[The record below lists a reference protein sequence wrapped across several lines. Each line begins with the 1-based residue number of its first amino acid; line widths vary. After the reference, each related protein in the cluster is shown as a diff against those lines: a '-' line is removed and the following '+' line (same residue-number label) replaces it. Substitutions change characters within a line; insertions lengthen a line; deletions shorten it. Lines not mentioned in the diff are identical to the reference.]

1 MFSRDDKT
9 GWDQSIVFKKAFSI
23 DVEIEFVGVWDTV
36 CSVGLV
42 PHTLPF
48 TRSNT
53 AIRYF
58 RHAIALDERR
68 AKFKANHY
76 HLQHENDQKGTKV
89 GEMPRS
95 NHRHPHFDSGHH
107 HRYGQKRYSKEHD
120 GSTDVREVWFA
131 GCHCDVGGGSVKNGT
146 PHSLARIPLR
156 WMVRECFRA
165 NTEIQFHRES
175 LKRLGL
181 DPDALLDLCQPASA
195 PSSAGVAKADAVSHV
210 AKPTDGTLVDLT
222 EENEELEDVRTE
234 THDQLKKVKAWW
246 ILELLPTR
254 FREQIQKDD
263 QQFIWKHSWKM
274 NLGQGR
280 SVPKR
285 VRDKKQKILVHRSV
299 KTRMDIKE
307 LNYEPKVNFR
317 EFDYEFVD

>member
-1 MFSRDDKT
+1 
-9 GWDQSIVFKKAFSI
+9 
-23 DVEIEFVGVWDTV
+23 
-36 CSVGLV
+36 
-42 PHTLPF
+42 
-48 TRSNT
+48 
-53 AIRYF
+53 
-58 RHAIALDERR
+58 
-68 AKFKANHY
+68 
-76 HLQHENDQKGTKV
+76 
-89 GEMPRS
+89 
-95 NHRHPHFDSGHH
+95 
-107 HRYGQKRYSKEHD
+107 
-120 GSTDVREVWFA
+120 
-131 GCHCDVGGGSVKNGT
+131 
-146 PHSLARIPLR
+146 
-156 WMVRECFRA
+156 MVRECFRA

-210 AKPTDGTLVDLT
+210 AEPTDGTLVDLT

-263 QQFIWKHSWKM
+263 QQFIWKHSWKCVFLYMTISESFTWVWLSRRM